1 MNRLRWWWQALWVR
15 CIILV
20 FLDFHFLFWYHIGS
34 CLTLQVWVQLPI
46 LISEIVNHA
55 VMEHEIRYW
64 LHLCACKLYILDLD
78 LGAVV
83 GGRPQEQ
90 SVNFT
95 VANVALMVCFC
106 ICMPFL
112 SAWDI
117 EGVAQLPCQNQVPF
131 LDVVQLSNI
140 RKLLFLAFDF
150 LDFHCLRE
158 LLCSRRFLVSRFR
171 HVQRMKERRHM
182 ETLFVSCVHSI
193 QNFLLHLIWK
203 AKVTWEMQAN
213 QWDTV
218 FNQLDD
224 LENHIAGETT
234 FWQVEVPQFRVLK
247 EKLLK
252 VVDHILLILV
262 ESVHLLILFF
272 LAERF
277 FEC

>member
-1 MNRLRWWWQALWVR
+1 
-15 CIILV
+15 
-20 FLDFHFLFWYHIGS
+20 
-34 CLTLQVWVQLPI
+34 
-46 LISEIVNHA
+46 
-55 VMEHEIRYW
+55 
-64 LHLCACKLYILDLD
+64 
-78 LGAVV
+78 
-83 GGRPQEQ
+83 
-90 SVNFT
+90 
-95 VANVALMVCFC
+95 
-106 ICMPFL
+106 
-112 SAWDI
+112 
-117 EGVAQLPCQNQVPF
+117 
-131 LDVVQLSNI
+131 
-140 RKLLFLAFDF
+140 
-150 LDFHCLRE
+150 
-158 LLCSRRFLVSRFR
+158 
-171 HVQRMKERRHM
+171 M

-213 QWDTV
+213 QWDTI